1 MMQKL
6 SLVLLSFFLISI
18 TSFAQVREIPETV
31 KEAFEDQYPAAEK
44 VEYHDHIVN
53 VKVHFVLNGE
63 NMVATYNSKGRWRDT
78 EKEWDYDKLS
88 TDVKDGFTKSKYADW
103 KIVETRVVYLAG
115 GQERYRVKVEKNDVQ
130 KKNLYFNKNGRLVEE
145 SITL

>member
-6 SLVLLSFFLISI
+6 SFLLLSFLFLSI
-18 TSFAQVREIPETV
+18 TSFAQVRDIPETV
-31 KEAFEDQYPAAEK
+31 KEAFEDQYAAAEN
-44 VEYHDHIVN
+44 VEYHDNIIN
-53 VKVHFVLNGE
+53 VKVHFTLNGE
-63 NMVATYNSKGRWRDT
+63 NMIATYNSKGRWKDT
-78 EKEWDYDKLS
+78 EKEWDYDRL
-88 TDVKDGFTKSKYADW
+88 TADVKEGFTKSKYADW

-115 GQERYRVKVEKNDVQ
+115 GQERYRIKVEKNDVQ